1 MDPQL
6 KKAVKAAK
14 KLLAIKEV
22 QGVFVGTKV
31 RRGHDTGE
39 PAIVVYVS
47 RKKPPAF
54 CSQVVPKRV
63 GATQTDVVQSGGPF
77 VAERV
82 LTSAVY
88 PGRYRPAP
96 CGVSFGHKAITAGTL
111 GLWVRD
117 RKGDRRI
124 CALTNNHV
132 AANSNN
138 ASIGDEILQ
147 PAAYDGGTVENDTLG
162 ALRRF
167 VPIKFIKDSFLCR
180 FLRRFFGSAFLMIA
194 ENRLDFALVDVD
206 PKYIRPEI
214 LDQPNWPTAW
224 ADAEPGMRVAKTG
237 RTTGYQEGVCTGI
250 AGTANVSYGAAGIA
264 RFVDLDAFS
273 NISAGGD
280 SGSGITTEA
289 GRAVVSHLFAGSD
302 EVTLGLAWRNV
313 DGEVEL
319 IF

>member
-1 MDPQL
+1 MDPRL
-6 KKAVKAAK
+6 EKAVKAAK

-31 RRGHDTGE
+31 RRGQNTGE

-47 RKKPPAF
+47 EKKPPIL
-54 CSQVVPKRV
+54 CSRVVPRRV
-63 GATQTDVVQSGGPF
+63 SSIQTDVVQSGGAF
-77 VAERV
+77 IAERV
-82 LTSAVY
+82 LASAVY
-88 PGRYRPAP
+88 PHRYRPAP

-147 PAAYDGGTVENDTLG
+147 PAPYDGGSIDGDTLG
-162 ALRRF
+162 SLRRF
-167 VPIKFIKDSFLCR
+167 VPIRFIKDSVLCR
-180 FLRRFFGSAFLMIA
+180 LLRRFFGSAFAMIP

-206 PKYIRPEI
+206 PKWISCKI
-214 LDQPNWPTAW
+214 LKQPNWPTGW
-224 ADAEPGMRVAKTG
+224 RDAELGMSVAKTG
-237 RTTGYQEGVCTGI
+237 RTTGYRQGVCTGI
-250 AGTANVSYGAAGIA
+250 GGTANVSYGAAGIA

-280 SGSGITTEA
+280 SGSVITTNE
-289 GRAVVSHLFAGSD
+289 GRTVVSHLFAGSD

-313 DGEVEL
+313 DVEARL
-319 IF
+319 A

>member
-1 MDPQL
+1 MDAQL

-31 RRGHDTGE
+31 RRGQDTGE

-47 RKKPPAF
+47 EKKPPIL
-54 CSQVVPKRV
+54 CSQIVPRHV
-63 GATQTDVVQSGGPF
+63 TGVQTDVVQSGGPF
-77 VAERV
+77 VADRV
-82 LTSAVY
+82 LAAAVHT
-88 PGRYRPAP
+88 GRYRPAP

-117 RKGDRRI
+117 RKGDGRV

-132 AANSNN
+132 AAASNQ

-147 PAAYDGGTVENDTLG
+147 PGPYDGGTVENDTLG
-162 ALRRF
+162 RLRRF
-167 VPIKFIKDSFLCR
+167 VPIKFIKDSLLCR
-180 FLRRFFGSAFLMIA
+180 LLRRFFGSAFAMIP

-206 PKYIRPEI
+206 SKNVRREI
-214 LDQPNWPTAW
+214 LAQSFWPMEW
-224 ADAEPGMRVAKTG
+224 RDAEPGMRVAKTG
-237 RTTGYQEGVCTGI
+237 RTTGYQLGVCTGI

-280 SGSGITTEA
+280 SGSVITTNE

-313 DGEVEL
+313 DLEAGLV
-319 IF
+319 